1 MGVRDYP
8 KNREE
13 DNGQEAGVDINWLG
27 RCLEDRFEIGAV
39 VAQTDLVAIHEANT
53 VDDGAPL
60 LATIYKGL
68 ELDDAGLEVLHHH
81 LGALREGGYE
91 PACGMVQAPEGFVV
105 FERAPNGCA
114 LSSYLKKQESVTTA
128 TALVIGGQIL
138 ASLDALHDIGQVSH
152 SLAPH
157 SIWIDD
163 SGERLVCAVT
173 RLGQQSLLGLINAK
187 TRSDGACYA
196 FPSYLMPEAVSG
208 RELTP
213 ASDIYCAG
221 LVLYEL
227 LAGRAAFAGDDF
239 KKVARKHALERP
251 LNPRIV
257 NRQAKLSSELDRAIM
272 KALEKTVKRRH
283 ESAMAFFEVLKSTAE
298 GADVWS
304 AGSATVVVEATVEP
318 AGEVMETLMM
328 GSLASEGGTNE
339 SLGSIAVA
347 TTADA
352 FPESSDASNAES
364 SHGQTQP
371 FSSTLTRS
379 VLAGMAEN
387 KREKEKAAGGVET
400 QAERS
405 PSRSSKPRPSS
416 NEPQNGEVAFAENAD
431 WYADSPE
438 QYESKTA
445 HYDPYELEGE
455 DRDRNLLPKILLGV
469 VASTV
474 VIFLAVSGLSGSESD
489 TQQPTKKDAAKT
501 EQLTQSKTAT
511 LVAAKTDKAP
521 ADKTAA
527 DKTAADKTAADKTA
541 ADKTAADKAAADK
554 TAADKT
560 VVDKS
565 AKAKAAVDKTA
576 ADKTAADKT
585 AAAKAAAD
593 KTAADK
599 AAADKAAADKAA
611 ADKAAAD
618 KAAADKAAADKA
630 AADKTAAAK
639 AAADK
644 AAADKTAAAKAAAD
658 KAAADKAA
666 KAKAAATAKAKA
678 KAVSTKSM
686 TAKPLAA
693 KAKKPVA
700 SKASLTS
707 KQATAVVEAKERAKR
722 EAAERKIA
730 EKRQREAKAATA
742 LSEGSKLLKQGEY
755 VSAKTKFMT
764 ALKTSGLGSR
774 GIATARAGLGA
785 IEYESANFSGS
796 VKQYKISVGKY
807 NRNADRWYLLA
818 RSYYRLGNKVDA
830 RKSLDKALALKS
842 NHAKAKKLLK
852 RVQP

>member
-1 MGVRDYP
+1 MMGVRDYP

-13 DNGQEAGVDINWLG
+13 DNGQEGGVGTNWLG

-91 PACGMVQAPEGFVV
+91 PACGMVQMPEGFVV

-128 TALVIGGQIL
+128 NALVIGGQIL

-304 AGSATVVVEATVEP
+304 AGSATVVVEDTVEP

-328 GSLASEGGTNE
+328 GSLASEGGTDE
-339 SLGSIAVA
+339 SLASIAVA

-352 FPESSDASNAES
+352 FPESSAAAADASNTAHS
-364 SHGQTQP
+364 NGQTQP

-400 QAERS
+400 QSERS
-405 PSRSSKPRPSS
+405 PSRSSKPKSSS
-416 NEPQNGEVAFAENAD
+416 NEPQHGEVAFAENAD
-431 WYADSPE
+431 WYADSLE

-469 VASTV
+469 VVSTV
-474 VIFLAVSGLSGSESD
+474 VIFLAISGLSGSESD
-489 TQQPTKKDAAKT
+489 TQQITKKDAAKT
-501 EQLTQSKTAT
+501 EQVTQSKTAK
-511 LVAAKTDKAP
+511 LVAAKTDKTAADKTAADKTAADKTAADKTA

-560 VVDKS
+560 
-565 AKAKAAVDKTA
+565 
-576 ADKTAADKT
+576 
-585 AAAKAAAD
+585 
-593 KTAADK
+593 AADK

-618 KAAADKAAADKA
+618 KAAK
-630 AADKTAAAK
+630 AAK
-639 AAADK
+639 AKIA
-644 AAADKTAAAKAAAD
+644 

-666 KAKAAATAKAKA
+666 KAAANA

-700 SKASLTS
+700 SKASLTD

-722 EAAERKIA
+722 EAAERKTA

-742 LSEGSKLLKQGEY
+742 LSEGSKLLKQGKY
-755 VSAKTKFMT
+755 VLAKTKFMT
-764 ALKTSGLGSR
+764 ALKASGLGPR

-807 NRNADRWYLLA
+807 KRNADRWYLLA

-842 NHAKAKKLLK
+842 NHTKAKKLLK